1 MIRYKHQNEH
11 ERRITSKHQC
21 TCFSHTPV
29 SYKNIVCTKP
39 WGFEYII
46 YESKKIGIW
55 WVTIHKNQ
63 GTSLHTHFHK
73 HTFLICINGCAT
85 VSFLREDPITL
96 SCLQSV
102 FIPKEKFHSITSITD
117 NSVLMEIEI
126 FDPEVYFSDKN
137 DLLRIE
143 DPYRRPKTGYESSIQ
158 ATNDESSC
166 FYLEDGFDQIIH
178 DVRIQVRAYTRSSSI
193 YSILLQGELYQSG
206 HVLKEGSVL
215 DFSSEVQSL
224 SASPLMLTLDK
235 LYSNEDEKIIYS
247 LEHLSIKMNDIR
259 NKKIVLTSGCFDIL
273 HVGHLEHL
281 KKAKSYGDIL
291 IVCLSNDE
299 QIKALKGDNRPVN
312 NYQDRLNLF
321 KTIPYVDYIILYEE
335 TDIKKEETLD
345 NIMNI
350 VHPDY
355 WTKGDDYTE
364 NGIREKHPSLKH
376 IILIPNIKDKST
388 TNIIKKIIK

>member
-1 MIRYKHQNEH
+1 MIRYTYPNEH
-11 ERRITSKHQC
+11 EQMITSKHQC
-21 TCFSHTPV
+21 TCSTHTPV
-29 SYKNIVCTKP
+29 SYKNMVCTKP
-39 WGFEYII
+39 WGHEYII

-55 WVTIHKNQ
+55 WVTIRKNQ

-73 HTFLICINGCAT
+73 HTFLICIKGCAT
-85 VSFLREDPITL
+85 VAFLREQPITL

-102 FIPKEKFHSITSITD
+102 FIPKEKFHSITSITED
-117 NSVLMEIEI
+117 AVLMEIEI
-126 FDPEVYFSDKN
+126 FDPDASFSDKN

-143 DPYRRPKTGYESSIQ
+143 DPYRRAKTGYESSVHVTQ
-158 ATNDESSC
+158 DASSC
-166 FYLEDGFDQIIH
+166 FYLENGFEQTIH
-178 DVRIQVRAYTRSSSI
+178 DVRIQVQPYTTSSSL
-193 YSILLQGELYQSG
+193 YTILLHGEIYQSG
-206 HVLKEGSVL
+206 NVLKEGSVL
-215 DFSSEVQSL
+215 SFHSEVQSL
-224 SASPLMLTLDK
+224 SLCPLVLTLDK

-247 LEHLSIKMNDIR
+247 LEHLAIKMNDIR
-259 NKKIVLTSGCFDIL
+259 DKKIVLTSGCFDIL

-291 IVCLSNDE
+291 MVCLSNDE
-299 QIKALKGDNRPVN
+299 QIKALKGEERPVN

-321 KTIPYVDYIILYEE
+321 KTISYVDYIILYEE

-364 NGIREKHPSLKH
+364 QGIREKHPSLKQ
-376 IILIPNIKDKST
+376 IILIPNVKDKST
-388 TNIIKKIIK
+388 TNIIKKISK

>member
-1 MIRYKHQNEH
+1 
-11 ERRITSKHQC
+11 
-21 TCFSHTPV
+21 
-29 SYKNIVCTKP
+29 
-39 WGFEYII
+39 
-46 YESKKIGIW
+46 
-55 WVTIHKNQ
+55 
-63 GTSLHTHFHK
+63 
-73 HTFLICINGCAT
+73 
-85 VSFLREDPITL
+85 
-96 SCLQSV
+96 
-102 FIPKEKFHSITSITD
+102 
-117 NSVLMEIEI
+117 
-126 FDPEVYFSDKN
+126 
-137 DLLRIE
+137 
-143 DPYRRPKTGYESSIQ
+143 
-158 ATNDESSC
+158 
-166 FYLEDGFDQIIH
+166 
-178 DVRIQVRAYTRSSSI
+178 
-193 YSILLQGELYQSG
+193 
-206 HVLKEGSVL
+206 
-215 DFSSEVQSL
+215 
-224 SASPLMLTLDK
+224 MLTLDK